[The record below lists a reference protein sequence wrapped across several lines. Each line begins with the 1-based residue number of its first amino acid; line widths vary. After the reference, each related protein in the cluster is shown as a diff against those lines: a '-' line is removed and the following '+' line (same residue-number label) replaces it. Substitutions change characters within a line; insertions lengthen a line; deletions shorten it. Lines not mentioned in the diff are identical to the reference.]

1 MDWMNELV
9 YSAMLF
15 SAQKFI
21 EETVNVYMG
30 AIVSIREISLEI
42 LKHNYF
48 VQALLYVQGVA
59 ALLLMVKVA
68 FEAKTVHIMRL
79 NGDPEA
85 NPYGL
90 LKGAAVSAVII
101 ATIPWIVQQVWIFG
115 LSVQREVGQLPGTD
129 LGSEQ
134 DVLLNFLLNCLT
146 QPGQA
151 VLFLGV
157 IVAVVVFLMV
167 IFQSLVYAVDITI
180 IAVMGFWSALGLTN
194 DQSNAFSIWWKDLQ
208 GASLVPALQLLIL
221 KGAFVLW
228 GSFASLDPAA
238 RLLLFIAFMYGAYRV
253 PQKIQMYIGYTSTGI
268 GRTSVSMT
276 QTVISKMLM
285 RR

>member
-1 MDWMNELV
+1 MNELV

-30 AIVSIREISLEI
+30 AIVSIREVSLEI
-42 LKHNYF
+42 LKHSYF
-48 VQALLYVQGVA
+48 VRALLYVQGIA
-59 ALLLMVKVA
+59 ALLLTVKVA
-68 FEAKTVHIMRL
+68 FEAKAVHIMRL

-85 NPYGL
+85 DPYGL
-90 LKGAAVSAVII
+90 LKGASVSAAVI

-134 DVLLNFLLNCLT
+134 DALLSFLLNCLSQT
-146 QPGQA
+146 GQS

-157 IVAVVVFLMV
+157 IVAVVVFLLV
-167 IFQSLVYAVDITI
+167 IFQSIVYAVDITI
-180 IAVMGFWSALGLTN
+180 IAVMGFWNALGLTN

-221 KGAFVLW
+221 KGAFALW
-228 GSFASLDPAA
+228 GSFGSLDPAA
-238 RLLLFIAFMYGAYRV
+238 RLLLFIGFMYGAYRV
-253 PQKIQMYIGYTSTGI
+253 PQKIQMYIGYTSSGV

-276 QTVISKMLM
+276 QTIINKMLT